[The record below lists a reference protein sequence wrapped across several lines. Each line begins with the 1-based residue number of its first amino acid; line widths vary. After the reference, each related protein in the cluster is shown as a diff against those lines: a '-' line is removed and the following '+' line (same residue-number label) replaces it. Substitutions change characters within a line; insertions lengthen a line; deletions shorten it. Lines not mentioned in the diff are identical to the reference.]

1 MASILS
7 FVPGPGRPMP
17 KPPAG
22 HKAAILF
29 FPGVRYE
36 RSQAD
41 PRPQGRAPRTDGDQ
55 SGRHST
61 PRK

>member
-7 FVPGPGRPMP
+7 FVPVPGRPMP
-17 KPPAG
+17 KPAAG
-22 HKAAILF
+22 HEAAILF

-36 RSQAD
+36 RRQAD
-41 PRPQGRAPRTDGDQ
+41 PRPQGRAPCTESDQ